1 MNMDL
6 YEIWKE
12 LVKISD
18 GLMENKIEFS
28 CDALMGVMGTCH
40 PSDAL
45 DRILTNIDWDTSSP
59 DTDMLTE
66 ALDEL
71 VEFNDCFNIKEL
83 ESPIE
88 TLKTFL
94 SDNS

>member
-28 CDALMGVMGTCH
+28 YDALTGAIGSCH

-45 DRILTNIDWDTSSP
+45 DIILTKIDWDTFSP

-66 ALDEL
+66 ALDDL
-71 VEFNDCFNIKEL
+71 VKFNDCFNIKEL

-88 TLKTFL
+88 TFKTFL
-94 SDNS
+94 SDNL